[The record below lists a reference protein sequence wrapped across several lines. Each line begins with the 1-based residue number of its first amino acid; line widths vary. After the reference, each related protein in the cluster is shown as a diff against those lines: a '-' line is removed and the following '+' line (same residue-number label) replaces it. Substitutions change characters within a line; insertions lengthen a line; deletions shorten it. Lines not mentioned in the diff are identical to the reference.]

1 MSSFRIRAGT
11 AEDLSWI
18 RSLLD
23 RAPEAASWLPA
34 DHLWLVAE
42 PEAGF
47 VCWRAVAENEF
58 EILNLAV
65 APEFRRQGLG
75 SALLEAARI
84 ARGAWFL
91 EVRASNQ
98 AAQQFYRRAGFTVIG
113 NRKKYY
119 PDPLEDA
126 IVLGRKEC

>member
-1 MSSFRIRAGT
+1 MSSFRIRAGKPD
-11 AEDLSWI
+11 DLPWI
-18 RSLLD
+18 RALLD
-23 RAPEAASWLPA
+23 RAPEAASWLPE

-42 PEAGF
+42 PESGF
-47 VCWRAVAENEF
+47 ICWRAVAENEF
-58 EILNLAV
+58 ELLNLVV
-65 APEFRRQGLG
+65 APEFRRQKLG
-75 SALLEAARI
+75 SALLDAAGI

-98 AAQQFYRRAGFTVIG
+98 AAQEFYRQAGFAVMG

-119 PDPLEDA
+119 EHPVEDA